1 MKPAFSDST
10 HIKVRPFCVLFIIF
24 IQAILIYLTANGVM
38 SIIDEY
44 NLVHYGEKVTAK
56 VTNVG
61 VHRGVKRIK
70 YSFRLEDGREF
81 SGSDSTGRE
90 NLWVRYPEN
99 VIISAKIKV
108 LYYPNNPWV
117 NTPITNHN
125 SNSITRDIYDDVA
138 AIIVFGTA
146 SLIIFYLLIID
157 YRKIHKNKEVKSF
170 LWYISKDK

>member
-1 MKPAFSDST
+1 MKPAFNNST
-10 HIKVRPFCVLFIIF
+10 YIKFRPLCVLFIIF
-24 IQAILIYLTANGVM
+24 IQVILIYLTATGVM

-44 NLVHYGEKVTAK
+44 NLLHYGEQVTAK

-70 YSFRLEDGREF
+70 YSFMLADGREF

-90 NLWVRYPEN
+90 DLWVRYPEN
-99 VIISAKIKV
+99 VIISSKIKV

-117 NTPITNHN
+117 NTPITNNN
-125 SNSITRDIYDDVA
+125 SNSITRDIYNDVA
-138 AIIVFGTA
+138 AIIVFGFA

-157 YRKIHKNKEVKSF
+157 YRKLHKNKDLKSF